1 MSHPNEELVR
11 RLYQARER
19 RDDPEI
25 RRILAQ
31 NVRWHDPY
39 PAPFGG
45 DFHGVDDVVNG
56 LFAAI
61 ENELEGSGLDLH
73 DVVANDR
80 HAVALINW
88 WASRGGRRMDSR
100 EVGVYHI
107 EDGKVTEV
115 WFMTE
120 DPQRATEFFS

>member
-1 MSHPNEELVR
+1 V
-11 RLYQARER
+11 Q
-19 RDDPEI
+19 
-25 RRILAQ
+25 
-31 NVRWHDPY
+31 WHDPY
-39 PAPFGG
+39 PPPFGG
-45 DFHGVDDVVNG
+45 DFDGVDAVVRG
-56 LFAAI
+56 LFVAI
-61 ENELEGSGLDLH
+61 ENELEGSGLNLH

-88 WASRGGRRMDSR
+88 WASRDGRRMDSR

-115 WFMTE
+115 WFITE